1 MNQLIKKKK
10 RKKEN
15 FKVKGKNQ
23 AFVLGF
29 QHKLS
34 ISATK
39 NLMRGYYTINKF
51 QLLIWKLIMEL
62 NVTIITM
69 QFLKNLVNPGIEY
82 QLTNISY

>member
-1 MNQLIKKKK
+1 MNQLIIKKKK
-10 RKKEN
+10 EKKKN

-39 NLMRGYYTINKF
+39 TLMRGYYTINEF
-51 QLLIWKLIMEL
+51 QLL
-62 NVTIITM
+62 N
-69 QFLKNLVNPGIEY
+69 
-82 QLTNISY
+82 